1 MLVLIVARLPFALEK
16 LMQVETVYIYGTI
29 AVYTVYILPSLRDRH
44 IQRLY
49 YRTVVIRTCP
59 GYHLLKSS

>member
-29 AVYTVYILPSLRDRH
+29 AVYIYC
-44 IQRLY
+44 RLFV
-49 YRTVVIRTCP
+49 TDTFKGCTIVQ
-59 GYHLLKSS
+59 S